1 MRTFRSAWGPLFKSL
16 PVAKT
21 TVRLDTLSALPHGY
35 LEDTVTLGWEE
46 RLRVRARRR
55 SDGGFEFATTLPR
68 GTILR
73 NQDCFVFEPQQM
85 VIRVVELDEPML
97 VVRPSTNREWGLF
110 AYHIGNSHQPMMI
123 TEDAIV
129 CPDAL
134 GMDQILKYHAIP
146 FSREHRP
153 FTPVGQVSD
162 HQHQIAQ

>member
-1 MRTFRSAWGPLFKSL
+1 LFKSL

-21 TVRLDTLSALPHGY
+21 IVRLETLPAPARGY
-35 LEDTVTLGWEE
+35 TQETVTLGWEE
-46 RLRVRARRR
+46 RLRARARRQ
-55 SDGGFEFATTLPR
+55 SDAGFAFATTLPR

-73 NQDCFVFEPQQM
+73 NGDCFIFEPQR
-85 VIRVVELDEPML
+85 VLIRVVELDEPML
-97 VVRPSTNREWGLF
+97 VVRPSSNREWGLF

-123 TEDAIV
+123 TDDAIV

-146 FSREHRP
+146 FVRERRP

>member
-1 MRTFRSAWGPLFKSL
+1 LFKSL
-16 PVAKT
+16 PIAKT
-21 TVRLDTLSALPHGY
+21 TVRLETLPAPERAY
-35 LEDTVTLGWEE
+35 TQDTVTLGWEE
-46 RLRVRARRR
+46 RLRARARRR
-55 SDGGFEFATTLPR
+55 SDAGFEFATTLPR

-73 NQDCFVFEPQQM
+73 NGDCFIFEPPR
-85 VIRVVELDEPML
+85 VLIRVVELDEPML
-97 VVRPSTNREWGLF
+97 VVRPSSTREWGLF

-123 TEDAIV
+123 TDDAIV

-146 FSREHRP
+146 FVRERRP